1 MGRYRRHIIALAV
14 VVAIIGAYAAAGF
27 LAVPYFARK
36 EAQQFVRTHYG
47 RTLSLGEIHFNP
59 FTLTIDVTR
68 AGLPD
73 TDGQTMLGFGRLHV
87 VLQWRSIWRLGP
99 SFREILLDQ
108 PYVRAVL
115 RRDGALNLA
124 DLGKGFPPA
133 PAPAKPAEKSAPP
146 RLFIQRLTIASGTC
160 VFEDRTRPT
169 PFRAEFKPIS
179 FELRDFST
187 RAGSADSYALNAA
200 SPEGERLTWSGTL
213 QLAPLGSRGTFEIA
227 DLKARTVWNYVR
239 DSVPFEIG
247 AGVIGIRGDYEL
259 RSAGGLGLK
268 VNVSTVAVS
277 GLGLKPKG
285 SAEDYIDVARIAVDG
300 TSVDLTRRAVNVAK
314 VTLAGG
320 DIKAWLNEQ
329 GQLNLLEL
337 AASPGAASPGAASPG
352 AASPGAASPGAASSA
367 PAPTATPPASVSSSG
382 STPDATP
389 APSPGSA
396 PTADPPA
403 ADPPASRA
411 IASAQDATL
420 NKNAAPPPLAAT
432 VPAATPVTGGS
443 PGAPS
448 GAWTVAVPDIAVEGF
463 KVSAEDREVKP
474 AAALLLSPLNIHV
487 AGFNTSPDDVLD
499 IKVDAHV
506 NESGKLDAHARVT
519 PQTKAVS
526 AHVEAA
532 TLGLTALQPYLTH
545 YTSMTLLKGALSSKL
560 DFEQHPDG
568 TFAVKGD
575 AQIRDLRTVDNA
587 LKLDF
592 IKWTELR
599 VADIRYRS
607 KPKDLRI
614 GAVTATEPYVR
625 MIIEPDRTV
634 NISEVLKPP
643 GASMKKSAAPS
654 DAQPTAATPAGEAT
668 PATSTG
674 DTVAVATSPA
684 ESPAAAAPGAAP
696 AGTQSAA
703 VTDKDKKSRSSRTR
717 GTSHQTAA
725 APSGP
730 ATSFPMSIGTVRF
743 VNGAVHYAD
752 LWIKP
757 SFTVGIQ
764 ALGGTVTGL
773 SSEPQTRAKVDL
785 NGKIDRY
792 APVHIGGEINLLS
805 AALYT
810 DVTMSFKDVD
820 LTIVNPYSTHFVG
833 YKIDK
838 GKLSVD
844 VTYKIDQR
852 KLDAKQHFVVDQL
865 ELGDRVES
873 PDAVHLPLKI
883 AVALLKDRNGVID
896 LDLPMSGSLDDPKFR
911 IGPIVWKMFVNL
923 ITKVAT
929 APFALLGHLFGG
941 GEHVN
946 LIEFDAGSAQLSQ
959 PTNDQLASIAKALKE
974 RPQLKLDVPIAYS
987 AAVDRPQM
995 AAAQLRTELLARE
1008 AGTREGRKHP
1018 DTAGETALADPE
1030 KHFKLLVEQYQAQL
1044 GKDAALPASA
1054 VAVQQAKRKET
1065 PPYDAAIADLNA
1077 ALIEHTQVSDSDLE
1091 DLGKKRAHAI
1101 QNALLSDGQIE
1112 PARVFLVNAPPK
1124 EASGDKVKVELAIK

>member
-14 VVAIIGAYAAAGF
+14 VVVLIGAYAAVGF
-27 LAVPYFARK
+27 LAVPYFASK
-36 EAQQFVRTHYG
+36 EAVEFVRAHYG

-59 FTLTIDVTR
+59 FTLTLDVTR
-68 AGLPD
+68 AALPD
-73 TDGQTMLGFGRLHV
+73 ADGQTMLAFGRLHV

-108 PYVRAVL
+108 PFVRAVL
-115 RRDGALNLA
+115 RGNHALNLA

-133 PAPAKPAEKSAPP
+133 PPKPAEKSAPM
-146 RLFIQRLTIASGTC
+146 RLFIQRLTIASGTG

-213 QLAPLGSRGTFEIA
+213 QLAPFGSRGMFEIA
-227 DLKARTVWNYVR
+227 DLKARTLWNYVR
-239 DSVPFEIG
+239 DSVPFEIS

-259 RSAGGLGLK
+259 RSAGALGLN
-268 VNVSTVAVS
+268 VNVSTAAVT

-285 SAEDYIDVARIAVDG
+285 GAQDYIDVARIAVDG
-300 TSVDLTRRAVNVAK
+300 TSVDLTRHAMNVAK

-320 DIKAWLNEQ
+320 DIKAWLDEQ

-337 AASPGAASPGAASPG
+337 AASPATAPPATAPPAATPNAAPPAAAASTASPAGAA
-352 AASPGAASPGAASSA
+352 
-367 PAPTATPPASVSSSG
+367 PAS
-382 STPDATP
+382 
-389 APSPGSA
+389 
-396 PTADPPA
+396 TADAIPA
-403 ADPPASRA
+403 ADPSAAAAPASPA
-411 IASAQDATL
+411 TPSANDTAAKQ
-420 NKNAAPPPLAAT
+420 NAAPPAPAAT
-432 VPAATPVTGGS
+432 VPAAPAPASAGSRGTP
-443 PGAPS
+443 PS
-448 GAWTVAVPDIAVEGF
+448 GWTVAVPDIAVEGF

-474 AAALLLSPLNIHV
+474 AAVLLLSPLNIHV

-499 IKVDAHV
+499 VRVDARL
-506 NESGKLDAHARVT
+506 NESGKIDARAKVT
-519 PQTKAVS
+519 PQSKAVS
-526 AHVEAA
+526 AHVEVA

-560 DFEQHPDG
+560 DFEQHTDG

-575 AQIRDLRTVDNA
+575 ALVRDLRTVDNA

-607 KPKDLRI
+607 KPKELRV
-614 GAVTATEPYVR
+614 GSVTALEPYVR
-625 MIIEPDRTV
+625 MIIEPDRTL
-634 NISEVLKPP
+634 NISEVLKP
-643 GASMKKSAAPS
+643 SAAKAKKGTAP
-654 DAQPTAATPAGEAT
+654 AEPTAM
-668 PATSTG
+668 
-674 DTVAVATSPA
+674 TSPA
-684 ESPAAAAPGAAP
+684 ETAAATSGGDTPSAATSHGQSPATEAPAAAPAA
-696 AGTQSAA
+696 GEQSATA
-703 VTDKDKKSRSSRTR
+703 HDKSRKRSRSSRTR
-717 GTSHQTAA
+717 ATSHQTAA
-725 APSGP
+725 APGGP
-730 ATSFPMSIGTVRF
+730 PTSFPMSIGAVRV
-743 VNGAVHYAD
+743 VNGSAHYAD

-764 ALGGTVTGL
+764 SLGGSVGGL

-805 AALYT
+805 VALYT

-959 PTNDQLASIAKALKE
+959 PAKDQLTSVAKALKE

-995 AAAQLRTELLARE
+995 AANRLRTELLARE
-1008 AGTREGRKHP
+1008 AGTREGKRHP
-1018 DTAGETALADPE
+1018 DTAGEMALSDPE
-1030 KHFKLLVEQYQAQL
+1030 KHFKLLLEQYQAQL
-1044 GKDAALPASA
+1044 GKDAALPPTA

-1065 PPYDAAIADLNA
+1065 PPYEAAIADLNA
-1077 ALIEHTQVSDSDLE
+1077 ALIDHTQVPDSDLE
-1091 DLGKKRAHAI
+1091 ELGKQRAHAI
-1101 QNALLSDGQIE
+1101 QNALLSDGQIA
-1112 PARVFLVNAPPK
+1112 PARVFLVNAAPK
-1124 EASGDKVKVELAIK
+1124 EASGDKVKVELAVK

>member
-1 MGRYRRHIIALAV
+1 MGRYRRHIIALAI
-14 VVAIIGAYAAAGF
+14 VAILVGAYAAAGF

-36 EAQQFVRTHYG
+36 EAQEFVRDHYR

-59 FTLTIDVTR
+59 FTLTLDV
-68 AGLPD
+68 AHAALPD
-73 TDGQTMLGFGRLHV
+73 ADGRTMLAFERLHV
-87 VLQWRSIWRLGP
+87 VLQWRSIWRLGA

-115 RRDGALNLA
+115 RRDRALNLA
-124 DLGKGFPPA
+124 DLGKGFPPPP
-133 PAPAKPAEKSAPP
+133 PAPPKPPEKPAPL
-146 RLFIQRLTIASGTC
+146 RLFIERLAIASGTT
-160 VFEDRTRPT
+160 VFEDHTRPT

-187 RAGSADSYALNAA
+187 RAGSADRYALNAA
-200 SPEGERLTWSGTL
+200 SPEGERLTWSGRVE
-213 QLAPLGSRGTFEIA
+213 LAPLASHGVFEIA
-227 DLKARTVWNYVR
+227 DLKARTVWNYLR
-239 DSVPFEIG
+239 DSVPFEID
-247 AGVIGIRGDYEL
+247 AGVIGIKGDYDL
-259 RSAGGLGLK
+259 RSAGGGPLGLN
-268 VNVSTVAVS
+268 VNVGNVAVT

-285 SAEDYIDVARIAVDG
+285 SAENYIDVKRIAVDD
-300 TSVDLTRRAVNVAK
+300 TRLDLNRHSVNVGK
-314 VTLAGG
+314 VALAGG
-320 DIKAWLNEQ
+320 DIKVWLNEQ

-337 AASPGAASPGAASPG
+337 AASPSAAAPGAA
-352 AASPGAASPGAASSA
+352 
-367 PAPTATPPASVSSSG
+367 PPA
-382 STPDATP
+382 TT
-389 APSPGSA
+389 AP
-396 PTADPPA
+396 PPA
-403 ADPPASRA
+403 A
-411 IASAQDATL
+411 
-420 NKNAAPPPLAAT
+420 
-432 VPAATPVTGGS
+432 GS
-443 PGAPS
+443 PGTQA
-448 GAWTVAVPDIAVEGF
+448 GAWAVAVPDIAVEGF

-474 AAALLLSPLNIHV
+474 AAALLLDPLNIHV
-487 AGFNTSPDDVLD
+487 AGFNTSPDAVLD
-499 IKVDAHV
+499 VRVDAGV
-506 NESGKLDAHARVT
+506 NESGKIDARAKVT
-519 PQTKAVS
+519 PQSKAVS

-545 YTSMTLLKGALSSKL
+545 YTSMTLLKGVLSSKL
-560 DFEQHPDG
+560 DFEQQPDG
-568 TFAVKGD
+568 TFALKGD

-592 IKWTELR
+592 IKWMELR

-607 KPKDLRI
+607 KPKELRI
-614 GAVTATEPYVR
+614 GSVTATEPYVR
-625 MIIEPDRTV
+625 MIIEPDRSV

-643 GASMKKSAAPS
+643 GASAKKGAAPTR
-654 DAQPTAATPAGEAT
+654 AQ
-668 PATSTG
+668 
-674 DTVAVATSPA
+674 
-684 ESPAAAAPGAAP
+684 PAAAASAEKSSSEAAAAAAP
-696 AGTQSAA
+696 AQTSPGQSPPPATPDGSAPAA
-703 VTDKDKKSRSSRTR
+703 GPPAAAASLGAATGAQDATVAHQERSKKSRSSRT
-717 GTSHQTAA
+717 GGSSHQTAG

-730 ATSFPMSIGTVRF
+730 ATSFPMSIGAVRI
-743 VNGAVHYAD
+743 VNGSAHYAD

-764 ALGGTVTGL
+764 SLGGSVTGL
-773 SSEPQTRAKVDL
+773 SSQPQTRAKVDL

-805 AALYT
+805 VALFT

-852 KLDAKQHFVVDQL
+852 KLDAKQHFVIDQL
-865 ELGDRVES
+865 ELGERVES

-896 LDLPMSGSLDDPKFR
+896 LDLPMNGSLDDPKFR

-946 LIEFDAGSAQLSQ
+946 IIEFDAGSAQLSQ
-959 PTNDQLASIAKALKE
+959 PASDQLASIGKALKE

-987 AAVDRPQM
+987 AAVDGPQM

-1018 DTAGETALADPE
+1018 ETAGEMALADRE

-1044 GKDAALPASA
+1044 GKDAALPPSA

-1077 ALIEHTQVSDSDLE
+1077 ALIERTQVSDADLE
-1091 DLGKKRAHAI
+1091 ELGKKRAHAI
-1101 QNALLSDGQIE
+1101 QNALLSDGQID